1 MIKYIN
7 IPQIV
12 NINKLAKTNI
22 NIGVLSL
29 DDHNVLL
36 SNVLSTT
43 IGLPKGE
50 FKRALI
56 VP

>member
-1 MIKYIN
+1 MIKYMN

-12 NINKLAKTNI
+12 KINKFANINI

-29 DDHNVLL
+29 DYHNVLL
-36 SNVLSTT
+36 SNVSSNTT
-43 IGLPKGE
+43 GLPKGV
-50 FKRALI
+50 FTRALT